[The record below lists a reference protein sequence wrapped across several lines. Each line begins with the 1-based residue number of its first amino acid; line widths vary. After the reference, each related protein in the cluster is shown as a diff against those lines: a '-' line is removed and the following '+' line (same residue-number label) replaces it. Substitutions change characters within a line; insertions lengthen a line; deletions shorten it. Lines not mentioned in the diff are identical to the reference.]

1 MFELYNSIHSSVI
14 SIRPES
20 LEQFYLHKFDVMPET
35 DNNDLGSFDVFNIQE
50 RMITGTT
57 TPTFVRRDFY
67 KIMLFQGKNTFHYGD
82 ESIDIEGD
90 TLLFFNPQVPYTY
103 ERLEKDTKGYFC
115 VFREE
120 FFHGTIRFTVK
131 EHPLF
136 SPGSKPV
143 FRLTA
148 DQMVLVKD
156 LFLKMTGEKESPFKH
171 KYDLIRAYT
180 LELVFYA
187 LKLDPAL
194 HQSPACD
201 AATRI
206 TRVFTELLERQFP
219 ITSPQHRYFLR
230 SPKDFA
236 DRLSIHVNSLNRAV
250 KKATGKTS
258 SEHIFER
265 LTGEAKTLL
274 RYTDWSV
281 AEIGFVLGFDDP
293 AHFQHFFKKITKVTP
308 LRYRT
313 V

>member
-1 MFELYNSIHSSVI
+1 MVSL
-14 SIRPES
+14 RPES
-20 LEQFYLHKFDVMPET
+20 LEQFYSHKFDVMPET
-35 DNNDLGSFDVFNIQE
+35 DNNDLGSFDVFNIEE
-50 RMITGTT
+50 RVITGTT
-57 TPTFVRRDFY
+57 SPTFVRRNFY

-82 ESIDIEGD
+82 ESIDVEGD
-90 TLLFFNPQVPYTY
+90 TLLFFNPRVPYTY
-103 ERLEKDTKGYFC
+103 DPLEKGAKGYFC

-120 FFHGTIRFTVK
+120 FFHGTIRFPVK

-136 SPGSKPV
+136 SAGSKPV
-143 FRLTA
+143 FSLTA

-156 LFLKMTGEKESPFKH
+156 LFLKMAGEKDSPFSY
-171 KYDLIRAYT
+171 KYDLIRAYI
-180 LELVFYA
+180 LELVFNA
-187 LKLDPAL
+187 LRLDPAL
-194 HQSPACD
+194 HQSLAGD
-201 AATRI
+201 ASTRI

-219 ITSPQHRYFLR
+219 ITSPQHRHFLR

-265 LTGEAKTLL
+265 LTVEAKTLL
-274 RYTDWSV
+274 RYTDWSI

-293 AHFQHFFKKITKVTP
+293 AHFQHFFKKMTKVTP
-308 LRYRT
+308 LSYRT

>member
-1 MFELYNSIHSSVI
+1 MIPL
-14 SIRPES
+14 RPES
-20 LEQFYLHKFDVMPET
+20 LEQFYSHKFDVILPT
-35 DNNDLGSFDVFNIQE
+35 DNNDLGSFDVFNIGE
-50 RMITGTT
+50 RVLTGATS
-57 TPTFVRRDFY
+57 PTFVRRDFY
-67 KIMLFQGKNTFHYGD
+67 KIMLFHGKNTFHYGD
-82 ESIDIEGD
+82 KSIDIEGD

-103 ERLEKDTKGYFC
+103 NPLEKDTNGYFC

-120 FFHGTIRFTVK
+120 FFHGAIRFPVK

-136 SPGSKPV
+136 SAGSKPV
-143 FRLTA
+143 FNLTA
-148 DQMVLVKD
+148 DQALRVKD
-156 LFLKMTGEKESPFKH
+156 LFLKMTVEKESPFNY
-171 KYDLIRAYT
+171 KYDLIRAYI
-180 LELVFYA
+180 LELIFYA
-187 LKLDPAL
+187 LKLAPAL
-194 HQSPACD
+194 HQSSAGD
-201 AATRI
+201 SATRI

-219 ITSPQHRYFLR
+219 ITSPQHRYLLR

-274 RYTDWSV
+274 RFTDWSV

-293 AHFQHFFKKITKVTP
+293 AHFQHFFKKMTKVTP